1 VRRSLMKST
10 DDLTQLKEL
19 DPSLTSYGPMQA
31 FYLQN
36 GKHQT
41 SCQNVPNDGILI
53 QTPEGVAQVQLW
65 INEVKIKLG
74 STAFIQA
81 SAEKK
86 TMTISTLEGA
96 AHVEAM
102 GVEQVAV
109 EGTTVTV
116 RVDENLVPVAPPS
129 LPQAYK
135 MNEVDTLP
143 VGSLERQITPAA
155 PVEVTPT
162 ATFTAEATV
171 ADSVPSVPSST
182 ATEEVIVTAEPSITN
197 IPPTDT
203 DVPRPTDT
211 DVPPPPPTD
220 VPPTNTDVPPPPP
233 TDVPPPPPTDVPPPP
248 PTDAPPPSPDGSQL
262 SANTDVPAPTATT
275 VRFDTA
281 PTADTWAPQP
291 PNTDVPLILPS
302 DTPMI

>member
-1 VRRSLMKST
+1 LMKST
-10 DDLTQLKEL
+10 EDLTKLKEL

-53 QTPEGVAQVQLW
+53 QTPEGVAHVQLW

-81 SAEKK
+81 SAETK

-116 RVDENLVPVAPPS
+116 RVDENLKPMAPPS
-129 LPQAYK
+129 LPHAY
-135 MNEVDTLP
+135 NLSEVKTLP
-143 VGSLERQITPAA
+143 VQSLQRQITAAA
-155 PVEVTPT
+155 PVDLTPTFIPT
-162 ATFTAEATV
+162 ATFTPV
-171 ADSVPSVPSST
+171 ST
-182 ATEEVIVTAEPSITN
+182 DVIPPVNVTAEVTN
-197 IPPTDT
+197 EPLPTDT
-203 DVPRPTDT
+203 DVPARSTDT
-211 DVPPPPPTD
+211 DVPPAPATDTD
-220 VPPTNTDVPPPPP
+220 VPPVVNTDVPPPTNTDVPPPVDTEVPP
-233 TDVPPPPPTDVPPPP
+233 ADTAVPPPAN
-248 PTDAPPPSPDGSQL
+248 TDAPPPADTAVPPP
-262 SANTDVPAPTATT
+262 ANTDAPPPA
-275 VRFDTA
+275 
-281 PTADTWAPQP
+281 
-291 PNTDVPLILPS
+291 NTDGATSPTNANPPPPS
-302 DTPMI
+302 DSAP